1 MQQFVI
7 MLLLT
12 AIVTAFAPPPIRPS
26 SRTMSLLSLLITA
39 KTWRNALTKWPLWQL
54 ETVDVNE
61 WQIISTMLKNQIDTK
76 FDDVEKKSCDDFGK
90 NRHMIFFSTASNF
103 VSI

>member
-26 SRTMSLLSLLITA
+26 SRTMLFKLLITA